1 MNLRSIQKILR
12 FYSLIRKR
20 FLVLIVIGGFLATSS
35 VVFDFFIPLLV
46 RDVIDGLA
54 GLELRLNTIYLLGF
68 LYALSFVLTYAGD
81 QIYLKAKYRAVADL
95 SSRIFSQS
103 FFFPWQKLK
112 QQGSAYYATLINHQ
126 LNDAFFLLDYG
137 FFQNVLV
144 IIRSVFILAT
154 VFVWNKAFFGLFVA
168 NAVIVGIY
176 LNIIGRVTERPY
188 AQMYEIL
195 RRVTGFIT
203 ETFENIHEV
212 LAGEAQKKRQKE
224 CETMYQQ
231 VADTVLKAELPRSRF
246 DKLMVNLP
254 EYFTRLFILTYGA
267 YLVIDGKMTVGT
279 IWALW
284 TYFSFVTAPL
294 YMFRELARVITRV
307 SANLD
312 AVLDYFDEVKRAEE
326 TFKKREIKP
335 VPGSPVYELIDV
347 TFGFEPGKP
356 ILKQVSF
363 TIQPREIAAIVGLSG
378 EGKST
383 LLNILLG
390 LEQNYE
396 GVVKLL
402 GNDLKQVMPS
412 AVFEHVAF
420 YSQNVGIFN
429 DTLENN
435 IVLGREYDEKKLE
448 RIIKELGIEHLR
460 GRKLGEG
467 GSFVSGGE
475 KQRIQLA
482 RLFYADKPVVV
493 LDEPLTNLDTI
504 TEKFLLEKLIEFLKE
519 KTAIMISHKPN
530 IIRVASKIIF
540 LENGKVSSVGG
551 FEELMQ
557 NNTTFRRIIE
567 TYVNESKRIADKDV

>member
-1 MNLRSIQKILR
+1 MNFKNIRKIFR
-12 FYSLIRKR
+12 FYSLIQKR
-20 FLVLIVIGGFLATSS
+20 FLILILVGGFLATFS
-35 VVFDFFIPLLV
+35 VVLGFFIPLLV
-46 RDVIDGLA
+46 RDVIDGLTNMQ
-54 GLELRLNTIYLLGF
+54 LKLNTIYLLGIV
-68 LYALSFVLTYAGD
+68 YGASFVLTYVGD
-81 QIYLKAKYRAVADL
+81 QIYLKAKYRAVSDL
-95 SSRIFSQS
+95 SSRIFNQS

-126 LNDAFFLLDYG
+126 LNEAFFVLDYG
-137 FFQNVLV
+137 FFRNALVIVRTIFVLV
-144 IIRSVFILAT
+144 MVFMWSKI
-154 VFVWNKAFFGLFVA
+154 FFILFVA

-188 AQMYEIL
+188 SRMYELL
-195 RRVTGFIT
+195 RRVTNFIT

-212 LAGEAQKKRQKE
+212 LAGGAQKKRQEKCKE
-224 CETMYQQ
+224 MYQE
-231 VADTVLKAELPRSRF
+231 VADVVLKAELPRSRF
-246 DKLMVNLP
+246 DKVMIDLP
-254 EYFTRLFILTYGA
+254 EYFTRLFILIYGA
-267 YLVIDGKMTVGT
+267 YLVIGGKMTVGT

-284 TYFSFVTAPL
+284 NYFSFITEPL
-294 YMFRELARVITRV
+294 YMFRELARITTRV

-312 AVLDYFDEVKRAEE
+312 AVLDYFNEVRRAEE
-326 TFKKREIKP
+326 AFKKCEIKP
-335 VPGSPVYELIDV
+335 ISGSSVYELVDV
-347 TFGFEPGKP
+347 TFGFEKGKSV
-356 ILKQVSF
+356 LKQINFYVQSF
-363 TIQPREIAAIVGLSG
+363 EITAIVGLSG

-396 GVVKLL
+396 GMVKLF

-412 AVFEHVAF
+412 VIFEHVAF

-435 IVLGREYDEKKLE
+435 IVLGREYNEEKLE
-448 RIIKELGIEHLR
+448 KIIKELGIEHLR

-475 KQRIQLA
+475 KQRIQFA
-482 RLFYADKPVVV
+482 RLFYANKPVVI

-504 TEKFLLEKLIEFLKE
+504 TEKLLLEKLVGFLKE

-540 LENGKVSSVGG
+540 LENGKVSSVGR

-557 NNTTFRRIIE
+557 NNAIFKRIIE
-567 TYVNESKRIADKDV
+567 TYVNESKKIADKDV